1 MATYDID
8 ALKADLPTAKELA
21 QFVFDKTN
29 GAISL
34 DLIGKPKEDQ
44 YQVAK
49 NALEGKKVPSEFLT
63 GENPYVDKK
72 DEIPVDPL
80 AELPPRD
87 PNLPSPD
94 AQVFYFG
101 ATNMPHPLDPQ
112 SDKKV
117 YIDFRKYENGM
128 ITYTITGPVEQVA
141 VGEKKNRYGQTVPEK
156 YSWIDPRT
164 PEMVLRNADGTFT
177 KEGRGLHTYCVGE
190 KGGGIWTMID
200 RDMVTVTEKNIAN
213 PWA

>member
-1 MATYDID
+1 MATYDIE

-34 DLIGKPKEDQ
+34 DLIGKPKDDQ

-63 GENPYVDKK
+63 GENPYMDKK
-72 DEIPVDPL
+72 DEIPEDPL
-80 AELPPRD
+80 RVMPPRD
-87 PNLPSPD
+87 PNLPSED
-94 AQVFYFG
+94 AQVHFFG

-117 YIDFRKYENGM
+117 YIEFRKYENGL
-128 ITYTITGPVEQVA
+128 ITYTITGPIEQVA

-156 YSWIDPRT
+156 YTWIDPRT
-164 PEMVLRNADGTFT
+164 PELVMRNADGTFT

-190 KGGGIWTMID
+190 KGSGIWSMID
-200 RDMVTVTEKNIAN
+200 RDMVTVTAKNIAN